1 MPHLVEMHK
10 KYAKQGLVVV
20 TVALDDASNEKL
32 KASLL
37 KFLRNVDATFPNLVL
52 DETEDVWTKKLGI
65 DGYPAM
71 FVFNRAGKYKKLLAP
86 DIDDELAN
94 VEKLVV
100 EWLK

>member
-10 KYAKQGLVVV
+10 KYARQGLVVV
-20 TVALDDASNEKL
+20 TVALDDASNEKV

-37 KFLRNVDATFPNLVL
+37 KFLRNVEATFTNLVL
-52 DETEDVWTKKLGI
+52 DEKEDVWTKRLGI
-65 DGYPAM
+65 EGYPAM
-71 FVFNRAGKYKKLLAP
+71 FVFNRDGKYQKLLAP